1 MTNNKDALNEM
12 KRLAGLQLNEYTI
25 AEAPKK
31 SAAPAADDGRQY
43 YRDPGDGGPIV
54 PLGTKSQAGPGLFG
68 DEKGRYDKMPG
79 DNTRFFST
87 PGPEAAKPA
96 PAAPAPAPKA
106 NVTKDQLDK
115 FRQDTGNPNATLG
128 QYLNNQQGK
137 TARKGG
143 ANDPDVIQQKLGP
156 GQDAYRPVP
165 GAPAP
170 QGKAAPAPAT
180 PAPLAPGGQFAP
192 GSTIGLNPPAP
203 NTPPGQMSRTPGGP
217 EINTPI
223 PGFGPN
229 ATPVPPLKGPAGPDA
244 RSGSYPDRLPGTVNN
259 TPAAPKPTIPQTGS
273 DDYALGGG
281 KDVYRP
287 LLNPDRTIDAIKP
300 SVPNFM
306 KPLPS
311 APFDKNSTGGAP
323 NMGGT
328 PSAPVK
334 PNTVVP
340 QAGSDEFSLGGGKDA
355 PPPPA
360 ARADTDP
367 YSLGGGKD
375 QYIKPATIAPNP
387 TQSTLGGSGNEG
399 NPRPTPTLRNP
410 VPVQKS
416 ELTPLDKLQG
426 ASSDVGMTG
435 KIADDPSYPG
445 YDYREI
451 KRDIE
456 RPFQK
461 LKSYFDSDQHMGKDV
476 VTDSEE
482 PMDEAE
488 PTFFDRVDNQN
499 PFDAAIDRLKRLG
512 GITGYQKDQPSAAPK
527 KTDGLSDR
535 DREQM
540 NNLVGSVAADK
551 PNSFKPGP
559 PSDKPNNFEKRSDES
574 IETMAWLAGLR

>member
-1 MTNNKDALNEM
+1 
-12 KRLAGLQLNEYTI
+12 
-25 AEAPKK
+25 
-31 SAAPAADDGRQY
+31 
-43 YRDPGDGGPIV
+43 
-54 PLGTKSQAGPGLFG
+54 
-68 DEKGRYDKMPG
+68 
-79 DNTRFFST
+79 
-87 PGPEAAKPA
+87 
-96 PAAPAPAPKA
+96 
-106 NVTKDQLDK
+106 
-115 FRQDTGNPNATLG
+115 
-128 QYLNNQQGK
+128 
-137 TARKGG
+137 
-143 ANDPDVIQQKLGP
+143 
-156 GQDAYRPVP
+156 
-165 GAPAP
+165 
-170 QGKAAPAPAT
+170 
-180 PAPLAPGGQFAP
+180 LAPGGQFAP
-192 GSTIGLNPPAP
+192 GSTIGLNPPAANIPP
-203 NTPPGQMSRTPGGP
+203 NQMSRPDPAQLKQPGAPEPGTPP
-217 EINTPI
+217 REKPLLTINEPI

-281 KDVYRP
+281 KDVNRP

-340 QAGSDEFSLGGGKDA
+340 QAGSDEFSLGGGKDVNR
-355 PPPPA
+355 PLN
-360 ARADTDP
+360 DP
-367 YSLGGGKD
+367 TKFS
-375 QYIKPATIAPNP
+375 PSNP
-387 TQSTLGGSGNEG
+387 QSTLGGSGNEG
-399 NPRPTPTLRNP
+399 NPNPTPTLRNP
-410 VPVQKS
+410 APVTGGTGDFGKTGVPI
-416 ELTPLDKLQG
+416 DKVTSIPGG
-426 ASSDVGMTG
+426 ASDLGQGNTTKYG
-435 KIADDPSYPG
+435 IPDDPSFSG
-445 YDYREI
+445 YKDRQDAADF
-451 KRDIE
+451 K

-527 KTDGLSDR
+527 KTDGPSDR

>member
-1 MTNNKDALNEM
+1 MASNKDLLNEM
-12 KRLAGLQLNEYTI
+12 KKLAGLQLNEFTI

-31 SAAPAADDGRQY
+31 SAAPADDGRQY
-43 YRDPGDGGPIV
+43 YRDPGDGGPVV
-54 PLGTKSQAGPGLFG
+54 PLGTKSQAGAGLYG
-68 DEKGRYDKMPG
+68 DEKGRFDKMPG

-87 PGPEAAKPA
+87 PGPETAKPA
-96 PAAPAPAPKA
+96 PVAPAPAAKA
-106 NVTKDQLDK
+106 PVVTKDQLDK

-128 QYLNNQQGK
+128 QYMNQQKGL

-143 ANDPDVIQQKLGP
+143 ANDPDMIQKNLAPDQ
-156 GQDAYRPVP
+156 QAYRP
-165 GAPAP
+165 GAAP
-170 QGKAAPAPAT
+170 AAPAPVRT
-180 PAPLAPGGQFAP
+180 IPSPTAPGGQFAP
-192 GSTIGLNPPAP
+192 GSR
-203 NTPPGQMSRTPGGP
+203 M
-217 EINTPI
+217 
-223 PGFGPN
+223 
-229 ATPVPPLKGPAGPDA
+229 
-244 RSGSYPDRLPGTVNN
+244 GT
-259 TPAAPKPTIPQTGS
+259 TPAAPTSPLTIPPNTGPKSRFGDPTQDPGTGKPIASPTPPPAAPAPTEPTGGFNSARGGTGPTSIPSGEAPAAPAAPAPKANAYDWGGGSSDGPAPKMKNPPSNPVSVPQTGS

-334 PNTVVP
+334 PNN
-340 QAGSDEFSLGGGKDA
+340 
-355 PPPPA
+355 
-360 ARADTDP
+360 DP
-367 YSLGGGKD
+367 
-375 QYIKPATIAPNP
+375 
-387 TQSTLGGSGNEG
+387 
-399 NPRPTPTLRNP
+399 PTLRNP
-410 VPVQKS
+410 VAVTPNQPVDTIVGMK
-416 ELTPLDKLQG
+416 PGG
-426 ASSDVGMTG
+426 ASDIGSFVGV
-435 KIADDPSYPG
+435 ADDPAYPG
-445 YDYREI
+445 YKDRQDAADF
-451 KRDIE
+451 K

-499 PFDAAIDRLKRLG
+499 PLDAAIDRLKRLG

-527 KTDGLSDR
+527 KTDGPSDR